1 VGFTHRDD
9 LAGAADLPG
18 PRPQLFFAPDRLE
31 QRRRV
36 WTPDGLM
43 ERLGEAWRAILEPAR
58 DPERG
63 WLRIQR
69 GRGPDAIAR
78 IYDALA
84 AGRVRQ
90 TRATSCRS
98 SERPAGE
105 GAFVR
110 GGAPDRACSRAQ
122 RARSILGSC

>member
-84 AGRVRQ
+84 AGRV
-90 TRATSCRS
+90 
-98 SERPAGE
+98 PPDE
-105 GAFVR
+105 GHVLSFVR
-110 GGAPDRACSRAQ
+110 APR
-122 RARSILGSC
+122 G